1 MSTEVVVKKSYLQVI
16 LLAMGHFFNDFY
28 CNFLPILLPILIPKL
43 GLSLTLSGA
52 LVMVMSLSANVLQ
65 PVFGYFMDKY
75 NFNKIMPLIIP
86 FGAVFICLTNWASNF
101 IVLAVLI
108 GLSGLAV
115 STFHP
120 MGAGLVS
127 KVAPDGKISTCISIF
142 VAGGSFGFALAPIV
156 LVYFMQMYSLDY
168 LPILIIPAIILGVL
182 MYSSGLSKARF
193 VNEQVAKNM
202 HFNLA
207 QILQN
212 KPLMLLNISMGL
224 RAWLFTALVTFL
236 PLWAIEK
243 GCDNT
248 LSGWILT
255 IYLCGSVI
263 GGLIGGAL
271 NDKIGYKKV
280 ILWALIFTLIPT
292 MYFLFAQQIDI
303 LMYIALFVG
312 GGLVMAANPGAI
324 VWGQDLLPD
333 NPGMASGMMLGL
345 SFGLGGFGTMLTG
358 SLAESYGLT
367 MALALT
373 AILVVISIV
382 LVYLTPEK
390 EDNKFIMLKY
400 KKASN
405 LIYLPFAFIIL

>member
-65 PVFGYFMDKY
+65 PVFGYFIDKY

-142 VAGGSFGFALAPIV
+142 VAGGSFGFALAPIL

-292 MYFLFAQQIDI
+292 MYFLFAQQINI

-345 SFGLGGFGTMLTG
+345 SFGLGGFGTMITG

-373 AILVVISIV
+373 AILLVISIV

-390 EDNKFIMLKY
+390 RRQ
-400 KKASN
+400 
-405 LIYLPFAFIIL
+405 

>member
-142 VAGGSFGFALAPIV
+142 VAGGSFGFALAPIL

-292 MYFLFAQQIDI
+292 MYFLFAQQINI

-358 SLAESYGLT
+358 SLAESLGLT

-373 AILVVISIV
+373 AILLIISIV

-390 EDNKFIMLKY
+390 RKVI
-400 KKASN
+400 S
-405 LIYLPFAFIIL
+405 

>member
-1 MSTEVVVKKSYLQVI
+1 MSTEVVVKNSYLQVI

-101 IVLAVLI
+101 IILAVLI

-142 VAGGSFGFALAPIV
+142 VAGGSFGFALAPIL

-373 AILVVISIV
+373 AILLVISIV

-390 EDNKFIMLKY
+390 RRQ
-400 KKASN
+400 
-405 LIYLPFAFIIL
+405 

>member
-127 KVAPDGKISTCISIF
+127 KVAPDGKISTCISLF
-142 VAGGSFGFALAPIV
+142 VAGGSFGFALAPIL

-373 AILVVISIV
+373 AILLVISIV

-390 EDNKFIMLKY
+390 RRQ
-400 KKASN
+400 
-405 LIYLPFAFIIL
+405 

>member
-142 VAGGSFGFALAPIV
+142 VAGGSFGFALAPIL

-168 LPILIIPAIILGVL
+168 LPILIIPTIILGIL

-373 AILVVISIV
+373 AILLVISIV

-390 EDNKFIMLKY
+390 RRQ
-400 KKASN
+400 
-405 LIYLPFAFIIL
+405 

>member
-101 IVLAVLI
+101 IILAVLI

-142 VAGGSFGFALAPIV
+142 VAGGSFGFALAPIL
-156 LVYFMQMYSLDY
+156 LVYFIQMYSLDY

-373 AILVVISIV
+373 AILLVISIV

-390 EDNKFIMLKY
+390 RRQ
-400 KKASN
+400 
-405 LIYLPFAFIIL
+405 

>member
-75 NFNKIMPLIIP
+75 NFNKIMPMIIP

-127 KVAPDGKISTCISIF
+127 KVAPDGKISTCISLF
-142 VAGGSFGFALAPIV
+142 VAGGSFGFALAPIL

-292 MYFLFAQQIDI
+292 MYFLFAQQINI

-373 AILVVISIV
+373 AILLVISIV

-390 EDNKFIMLKY
+390 RRQ
-400 KKASN
+400 
-405 LIYLPFAFIIL
+405 

>member
-1 MSTEVVVKKSYLQVI
+1 
-16 LLAMGHFFNDFY
+16 MGHFFNDFY

-75 NFNKIMPLIIP
+75 NFNKIMPMIIP

-390 EDNKFIMLKY
+390 RRQ
-400 KKASN
+400 
-405 LIYLPFAFIIL
+405 

>member
-280 ILWALIFTLIPT
+280 ILWALMFTLIPT

-390 EDNKFIMLKY
+390 RRQ
-400 KKASN
+400 
-405 LIYLPFAFIIL
+405 

>member
-142 VAGGSFGFALAPIV
+142 VAGGSFGFALAPIL

-280 ILWALIFTLIPT
+280 ILWALIVTLIPT

-373 AILVVISIV
+373 AILLVISIV

-390 EDNKFIMLKY
+390 RRQ
-400 KKASN
+400 
-405 LIYLPFAFIIL
+405 

>member
-142 VAGGSFGFALAPIV
+142 VAGGSFGFALAPIL

-292 MYFLFAQQIDI
+292 IYFLFAQQIDI

-373 AILVVISIV
+373 AILLVISIV

-390 EDNKFIMLKY
+390 RRQ
-400 KKASN
+400 
-405 LIYLPFAFIIL
+405 

>member
-292 MYFLFAQQIDI
+292 MYFLFAQQINI

-373 AILVVISIV
+373 AILLVISIV

-390 EDNKFIMLKY
+390 RRQ
-400 KKASN
+400 
-405 LIYLPFAFIIL
+405 

>member
-101 IVLAVLI
+101 IILAVLI

-142 VAGGSFGFALAPIV
+142 VAGGSFGFALAPIL

-168 LPILIIPAIILGVL
+168 LPRLIIPAIILGVL

-373 AILVVISIV
+373 AILLVISIV

-390 EDNKFIMLKY
+390 RRQ
-400 KKASN
+400 
-405 LIYLPFAFIIL
+405 

>member
-1 MSTEVVVKKSYLQVI
+1 MSTKVVVKKSYLQVI

-142 VAGGSFGFALAPIV
+142 VAGGSFGFALAPIL

-168 LPILIIPAIILGVL
+168 LPILIIPAIILGIL

-373 AILVVISIV
+373 AILLVISIV

-390 EDNKFIMLKY
+390 RRQ
-400 KKASN
+400 
-405 LIYLPFAFIIL
+405 

>member
-142 VAGGSFGFALAPIV
+142 VAGGSFGFALTPIV

-390 EDNKFIMLKY
+390 RRQ
-400 KKASN
+400 
-405 LIYLPFAFIIL
+405 

>member
-142 VAGGSFGFALAPIV
+142 VAGGSFGFALAPIL

-207 QILQN
+207 RILQN

-373 AILVVISIV
+373 AILLVISIV

-390 EDNKFIMLKY
+390 RRQ
-400 KKASN
+400 
-405 LIYLPFAFIIL
+405 

>member
-101 IVLAVLI
+101 IILAVLI

-142 VAGGSFGFALAPIV
+142 VAGGSFGFALAPIL
-156 LVYFMQMYSLDY
+156 LVYFMQVYSLDY

-373 AILVVISIV
+373 AILLVISIV

-390 EDNKFIMLKY
+390 RRQ
-400 KKASN
+400 
-405 LIYLPFAFIIL
+405 

>member
-142 VAGGSFGFALAPIV
+142 VAGGSFGFALAPIL
-156 LVYFMQMYSLDY
+156 LVYFMQMYSLNY
-168 LPILIIPAIILGVL
+168 LPILIIPAIILGIL

-373 AILVVISIV
+373 AILLVISIV

-390 EDNKFIMLKY
+390 RRQ
-400 KKASN
+400 
-405 LIYLPFAFIIL
+405 

>member
-16 LLAMGHFFNDFY
+16 LLAIGHFFNDFY

-142 VAGGSFGFALAPIV
+142 VAGGSFGFALAPIL

-390 EDNKFIMLKY
+390 RRQ
-400 KKASN
+400 
-405 LIYLPFAFIIL
+405 

>member
-86 FGAVFICLTNWASNF
+86 FGAVFICFTNWASNF

-142 VAGGSFGFALAPIV
+142 VAGGSFGFALAPIL

-182 MYSSGLSKARF
+182 MYSSGLSKACF

-373 AILVVISIV
+373 AILLVISIV

-390 EDNKFIMLKY
+390 RRQ
-400 KKASN
+400 
-405 LIYLPFAFIIL
+405 

>member
-108 GLSGLAV
+108 GFSGLAV

-390 EDNKFIMLKY
+390 RRQ
-400 KKASN
+400 
-405 LIYLPFAFIIL
+405 

>member
-16 LLAMGHFFNDFY
+16 LLAMGHFLNDFY

-142 VAGGSFGFALAPIV
+142 VAGGSFGFALAPIL

-168 LPILIIPAIILGVL
+168 LPILIIPAIILGIL

-373 AILVVISIV
+373 AILLVISIV

-390 EDNKFIMLKY
+390 RRQ
-400 KKASN
+400 
-405 LIYLPFAFIIL
+405 

>member
-142 VAGGSFGFALAPIV
+142 VAGGSFGFALAPIL

-168 LPILIIPAIILGVL
+168 LPILIIPAIILGIL

-236 PLWAIEK
+236 SLWAIEK

-292 MYFLFAQQIDI
+292 MYFLFAQQINI

-373 AILVVISIV
+373 AILLVISIV

-390 EDNKFIMLKY
+390 RRQ
-400 KKASN
+400 
-405 LIYLPFAFIIL
+405 

>member
-142 VAGGSFGFALAPIV
+142 VAGGSFGFALAPIL

-358 SLAESYGLT
+358 SLAESYELT

-373 AILVVISIV
+373 AILLVISIV

-390 EDNKFIMLKY
+390 RRQ
-400 KKASN
+400 
-405 LIYLPFAFIIL
+405 

>member
-1 MSTEVVVKKSYLQVI
+1 MI
-16 LLAMGHFFNDFY
+16 FY

-101 IVLAVLI
+101 IILAVLI

-142 VAGGSFGFALAPIV
+142 VAGGSFGFALAPIL

-373 AILVVISIV
+373 AILLVISIV

-390 EDNKFIMLKY
+390 EDNKFYYVEI
-400 KKASN
+400 
-405 LIYLPFAFIIL
+405 

>member
-101 IVLAVLI
+101 IILAVLI

-142 VAGGSFGFALAPIV
+142 VAGGSFGFALAPIL

-345 SFGLGGFGTMLTG
+345 SFGLGGFGTMLTD

-373 AILVVISIV
+373 AILLVISIV

-390 EDNKFIMLKY
+390 RRQ
-400 KKASN
+400 
-405 LIYLPFAFIIL
+405 

>member
-16 LLAMGHFFNDFY
+16 LLAIGHFFNDFY

-142 VAGGSFGFALAPIV
+142 VAGGSFGFALAPIL

-182 MYSSGLSKARF
+182 MYSSGLSKAHF

-373 AILVVISIV
+373 AILLVISIV

-390 EDNKFIMLKY
+390 RRQ
-400 KKASN
+400 
-405 LIYLPFAFIIL
+405 

>member
-142 VAGGSFGFALAPIV
+142 VAGGSFGFALAPIL

-168 LPILIIPAIILGVL
+168 LPILIIPAIILGIL
-182 MYSSGLSKARF
+182 MYSLGLSKARF

-292 MYFLFAQQIDI
+292 MYFLFAQQINI

-373 AILVVISIV
+373 AILLVISIV

-390 EDNKFIMLKY
+390 RRQ
-400 KKASN
+400 
-405 LIYLPFAFIIL
+405 

>member
-101 IVLAVLI
+101 IILAVLI

-142 VAGGSFGFALAPIV
+142 VAGGSFGFALAPIL

-358 SLAESYGLT
+358 SLNAKKDSFHSILVLDGQI
-367 MALALT
+367 ALT
-373 AILVVISIV
+373 YGNDSFTITKGESVFIPADMGEYILNGTGEFI
-382 LVYLTPEK
+382 LTT
-390 EDNKFIMLKY
+390 L
-400 KKASN
+400 
-405 LIYLPFAFIIL
+405 

>member
-142 VAGGSFGFALAPIV
+142 VAGGSFGFALAPIL

-168 LPILIIPAIILGVL
+168 LPILIIPAIILGIL

-207 QILQN
+207 QILKN

-373 AILVVISIV
+373 AILLVISIV

-390 EDNKFIMLKY
+390 RRQ
-400 KKASN
+400 
-405 LIYLPFAFIIL
+405 

>member
-142 VAGGSFGFALAPIV
+142 VAGGSFGFALATIL

-390 EDNKFIMLKY
+390 RRQ
-400 KKASN
+400 
-405 LIYLPFAFIIL
+405 

>member
-142 VAGGSFGFALAPIV
+142 VAGGSFGFALAPIL

-168 LPILIIPAIILGVL
+168 LPILIIPAIILGIL

-333 NPGMASGMMLGL
+333 NPGMASGL

-373 AILVVISIV
+373 AILLVISIV

-390 EDNKFIMLKY
+390 RRQ
-400 KKASN
+400 
-405 LIYLPFAFIIL
+405 

>member
-142 VAGGSFGFALAPIV
+142 VAGGSFGFALAPIL

-168 LPILIIPAIILGVL
+168 LPILIIPTIILGIL

-202 HFNLA
+202 HLNLA

-303 LMYIALFVG
+303 LIYIALFVG

-373 AILVVISIV
+373 AILLVISIV

-390 EDNKFIMLKY
+390 RRQ
-400 KKASN
+400 
-405 LIYLPFAFIIL
+405 

>member
-142 VAGGSFGFALAPIV
+142 VAGGSFGFALAPIL

-168 LPILIIPAIILGVL
+168 LPILIIPAIILGIL

-345 SFGLGGFGTMLTG
+345 SFGLGGFGTILTG

-373 AILVVISIV
+373 AILLVISIV

-390 EDNKFIMLKY
+390 RRQ
-400 KKASN
+400 
-405 LIYLPFAFIIL
+405 

>member
-156 LVYFMQMYSLDY
+156 LVYFMQVYSLDY

-182 MYSSGLSKARF
+182 MYSSGLSKACF

-373 AILVVISIV
+373 AILLVISIV

-390 EDNKFIMLKY
+390 RRQ
-400 KKASN
+400 
-405 LIYLPFAFIIL
+405 

>member
-142 VAGGSFGFALAPIV
+142 VAGGSFGFALAPIL

-358 SLAESYGLT
+358 SFAESYGLT

-373 AILVVISIV
+373 AILLVISIV

-390 EDNKFIMLKY
+390 RRQ
-400 KKASN
+400 
-405 LIYLPFAFIIL
+405 